1 MTQQEGEQAMHVAD
15 FAARAGVPVLRLAY
29 RIDDVDPA
37 FERPAVL
44 VLETPPPD
52 ASKNYALKSIPYV
65 TAEKIKELSEEA
77 LATLLRSMLLGV
89 STDTSDASVSSSSS
103 LSSTTRQPAFTCQHR
118 SFKETLQHSSSL
130 VPDDADS
137 APLGLTMI
145 VKDEAGTIGE
155 TVRSAAP
162 HIDYWTITDTGST
175 DGTQDVI
182 RGNLAAVPGQLI
194 EKPFVDF
201 AKTRNGA
208 LKAHGARTAYT
219 FMPDADFEFENMWRL
234 RAIAWRLEQ
243 ECRSWSAHICGKS
256 MRVIRKTADMEL
268 QMQVVF
274 PTSQHALGELDGWHY
289 SYPVHEF
296 SALGRDDAGEYIVV
310 PRENFR
316 MRFMDGKVF
325 HTKSEQRWR
334 DFDIRIL
341 EAEKIKRPNDTRVSF
356 YLARTYNQVGDNE
369 LALAE
374 FQRRIDLGGWYE
386 EVFHSL
392 LDQGRI
398 LARMGRDPTS
408 KFKEAYELV
417 PNRAEPLY
425 ELAAWEQKQV
435 DACDGGED
443 ADRDEEKKQQKLKG
457 LWLDVCRFQH
467 RALGFTYAKHAA
479 ALPYPS
485 HSTLF
490 VSSQVYDREA
500 ALQLVVHGYFLADLA
515 AEVFRQGKVANDAL
529 ASRFP
534 GREPHASNVVWYE
547 KLKQKIESELAVA
560 AVAREG

>member
-1 MTQQEGEQAMHVAD
+1 MTQQEGDQAMHVAD

-52 ASKNYALKSIPYV
+52 ASENYALKSIPSV

-103 LSSTTRQPAFTCQHR
+103 SSITRQPAFTCQHR
-118 SFKETLQHSSSL
+118 SFEETLQHSSSL

-162 HIDYWTITDTGST
+162 HIDFWTITDTGST

-182 RGNLAAVPGQLI
+182 RGNLTAVPGQLI

-201 AKTRNGA
+201 ATTRNGA

-374 FQRRIDLGGWYE
+374 FQRRIDLGGWCE

-408 KFKEAYELV
+408 KFKKAYELV

-435 DACDGGED
+435 DACDSGED
-443 ADRDEEKKQQKLKG
+443 AEGHDEEKQQQKLKG
-457 LWLDVCRFQH
+457 LWLEACRFQH

>member
-1 MTQQEGEQAMHVAD
+1 MHVAD
-15 FAARAGVPVLRLAY
+15 FAARAGIPVVRLAH
-29 RIDDVDPA
+29 RIEDVDPA

-77 LATLLRSMLLGV
+77 LATLLRSMLFGI

-103 LSSTTRQPAFTCQHR
+103 SSATRQPAFTCQHR

-201 AKTRNGA
+201 ATTRNGA

-341 EAEKIKRPNDTRVSF
+341 EAERIKRPKDTRVSF

-408 KFKEAYELV
+408 KFKKAYELV

-443 ADRDEEKKQQKLKG
+443 AKGHDEEKQQQKLKG
-457 LWLDVCRFQH
+457 LWLEACRFQH

-479 ALPYPS
+479 ALPYPR

-490 VSSQVYDREA
+490 VSSPVYDVDA

-515 AEVFRQGKVANDAL
+515 ADVFQQGKVANDAL

-534 GREPHASNVVWYE
+534 GREPHASNLVWYE
-547 KLKQKIESELAVA
+547 KLRQKIESELVFA
-560 AVAREG
+560 AGAREG

>member
-1 MTQQEGEQAMHVAD
+1 MHVAD
-15 FAARAGVPVLRLAY
+15 FAARDGVPVMRLAY
-29 RIDDVDPA
+29 RIEDVDAA

-52 ASKNYALKSIPYV
+52 ASQNYALKSIPHV

-77 LATLLRSMLLGV
+77 LATLLHSMLGI
-89 STDTSDASVSSSSS
+89 STDISDAS
-103 LSSTTRQPAFTCQHR
+103 SSTARQPAFTCQHR
-118 SFKETLQHSSSL
+118 NFRETLLHSSTVLS
-130 VPDDADS
+130 DDADS

-145 VKDEAGTIGE
+145 VKDEAGTMGE
-155 TVRSAAP
+155 TVHSAAP
-162 HIDYWTITDTGST
+162 HIDYWTIMDTGST
-175 DGTQDVI
+175 DGTQEIV

-201 AKTRNGA
+201 ATTRNDA

-219 FMPDADFEFENMWRL
+219 FMPDADFEFESMWRL
-234 RAIAWRLEQ
+234 RTIAWRLEQ

-268 QMQVVF
+268 QMQVAF

-334 DFDIRIL
+334 DYDIRIL
-341 EAEKIKRPNDTRVSF
+341 EAEKLKRPNDTRVSF

-374 FQRRIDLGGWYE
+374 FQRRIDMGGWYE

-398 LARMGRDPTS
+398 MARLGRDPTS
-408 KFKEAYELV
+408 KFKKAFELV

-425 ELAAWEQKQV
+425 ELAAWEQRQV
-435 DACDGGED
+435 DVCDGGED
-443 ADRDEEKKQQKLKG
+443 AVHDEKKQQQKLKG
-457 LWLDVCRFQH
+457 LWLDACRFQH
-467 RALGFTYAKHAA
+467 RALGYTYAKHAA

-490 VSSQVYDREA
+490 VSSQVYDRDA
-500 ALQLVVHGYFLADLA
+500 ALQVVVHGYFLADLA
-515 AEVFRQGKVANDAL
+515 ADVFRQGKVANNAL
-529 ASRFP
+529 ALRFP
-534 GREPHASNVVWYE
+534 GREPHVSNFIWYE
-547 KLKQKIESELAVA
+547 KLKQKIESELVVA
-560 AVAREG
+560 AGARGG

>member
-1 MTQQEGEQAMHVAD
+1 MHVAD
-15 FAARAGVPVLRLAY
+15 FAARAGVPLVRFAY
-29 RIDDVDPA
+29 KIEDVDPA

-52 ASKNYALKSIPYV
+52 ASENYALKSIPCV
-65 TAEKIKELSEEA
+65 TTAQIEGLSEEA
-77 LATLLRSMLLGV
+77 VATLLRSMLGI
-89 STDTSDASVSSSSS
+89 SIDIPDAS
-103 LSSTTRQPAFTCQHR
+103 LSTARQPAFTCPHR
-118 SFKETLQHSSSL
+118 SFRETLQRSSSL
-130 VPDDADS
+130 LPDDADS

-145 VKDEAGTIGE
+145 VKDEAGTMGE

-162 HIDYWTITDTGST
+162 HIDYWTIMDTGST
-175 DGTQDVI
+175 DGTQEIV
-182 RGNLAAVPGQLI
+182 RGNLTDVPGQLI

-201 AKTRNGA
+201 ATTRNDA

-219 FMPDADFEFENMWRL
+219 FMPDADFTFENMWRL
-234 RAIAWRLEQ
+234 RMIAWRLER
-243 ECRSWSAHICGKS
+243 ECRLWSAHICGKS

-296 SALGRDDAGEYIVV
+296 SALGRDDAGDYIVV

-334 DFDIRIL
+334 DFDVRIL
-341 EAEKIKRPNDTRVSF
+341 EAEKLKRPNDTRVAF
-356 YLARTYNQVGDNE
+356 YLARTYNQVGDYE

-374 FQRRIDLGGWYE
+374 FQRRIDLDGWYE

-392 LDQGRI
+392 LEQGRI

-408 KFKEAYELV
+408 KFQKAYELV

-435 DACDGGED
+435 NACD
-443 ADRDEEKKQQKLKG
+443 REKKG
-457 LWLDVCRFQH
+457 LWLEACRFQH
-467 RALGFTYAKHAA
+467 RALGFTYAKQAA

-490 VSSQVYDREA
+490 ISSQVYDRDA

-515 AEVFRQGKVANDAL
+515 ADVFRQGKVANDAL

-534 GREPHASNVVWYE
+534 GREPQASNVVWYE
-547 KLKQKIESELAVA
+547 KLKQKIESELVIASG
-560 AVAREG
+560 ARKG